1 MNPCLLSGLMIMIFT
16 FIRWVET
23 TTHCMESFRHTS
35 LSSPILIGRKMG
47 GSSSQIVVLM
57 NFCSLMC
64 KKSAKLPVVPLSW
77 ETKNGPLTHANSDGG
92 FKASSHPAP
101 VEITSMASTET
112 IMETS
117 LLQETTGDLST
128 CTEIQTQREPNAKH
142 TEPTQAT
149 LSESCS
155 IKLTPICTQLE
166 AMTKPSWNGRF
177 ADLNFIFNW

>member
-1 MNPCLLSGLMIMIFT
+1 
-16 FIRWVET
+16 
-23 TTHCMESFRHTS
+23 
-35 LSSPILIGRKMG
+35 
-47 GSSSQIVVLM
+47 VVLM

-64 KKSAKLPVVPLSW
+64 KKSAKLPVVPLSS

-101 VEITSMASTET
+101 VEITSMVSTET

-128 CTEIQTQREPNAKH
+128 CTEIQTRKEPNAKH
-142 TEPTQAT
+142 TEPTQVT

-155 IKLTPICTQLE
+155 IKLTLIFTQLE
-166 AMTKPSWNGRF
+166 AMIKPLWNGRF
-177 ADLNFIFNW
+177 ADRSFIFNW